1 MLELRTEEN
10 ESFQRFFELVRRA
23 AAELDAL
30 FFVDC
35 GEGRELFTDT
45 LEGED
50 LSGWLIPKELTASFL
65 PAFRQGTVGAE
76 WDAFLRLAIWN
87 QSSTGIQITF
97 PSFP

>member
-23 AAELDAL
+23 AAEQDAL

-50 LSGWLIPKELTASFL
+50 LSGWLIPKELTTSFL
-65 PAFRQGTVGAE
+65 PAFRQGTVGEE
-76 WDAFLRLAIWN
+76 WNVFLRLAIWS
-87 QSSTGIQITF
+87 QSATGIQITSH
-97 PSFP
+97 SFP